1 MGNHPSQEEVTFPPP
16 TQPPETNEFLD
27 FNQYGWLYMGAGLLI
42 LLILACCIKYCCCS
56 KPKNDLEKNAPNA
69 QMTENEMLL
78 LQREQYLGPGRM
90 SSISQYSTGPIVRGN
105 RQAASVTREM
115 SLQPTLRPSQQKSMM
130 VYNPEYAG
138 VQIQGAA
145 YAGNTYRVSNSTYRM
160 PLRDSRRNSWRSQR
174 SLPRRALH
182 QSEDSLLGPDTMS
195 SYNERE
201 LPSLS
206 SRDLTVNSTKSIE
219 EMVAEKL
226 DEEVE
231 RRVQIE
237 LSKIIQNQQHS
248 QEVAIERAVSKA
260 MMKINED
267 HRANGKQIRFQSV
280 DEVFDEPDLT
290 IASNKIRL

>member
-1 MGNHPSQEEVTFPPP
+1 
-16 TQPPETNEFLD
+16 
-27 FNQYGWLYMGAGLLI
+27 
-42 LLILACCIKYCCCS
+42 
-56 KPKNDLEKNAPNA
+56 
-69 QMTENEMLL
+69 
-78 LQREQYLGPGRM
+78 
-90 SSISQYSTGPIVRGN
+90 
-105 RQAASVTREM
+105 
-115 SLQPTLRPSQQKSMM
+115 MM

-219 EMVAEKL
+219 NQPAEHPTK
-226 DEEVE
+226 
-231 RRVQIE
+231 
-237 LSKIIQNQQHS
+237 
-248 QEVAIERAVSKA
+248 
-260 MMKINED
+260 
-267 HRANGKQIRFQSV
+267 F
-280 DEVFDEPDLT
+280 
-290 IASNKIRL
+290 